1 MLFESPKQESRSGK
15 MDNSDF
21 FKRISDFEQAAAN
34 IGQLANFLGSYHKSL
49 CESGFNREESIQL
62 VKQFQTTLFK
72 KCFDIKP
79 PEENNYDDL

>member
-1 MLFESPKQESRSGK
+1 

-49 CESGFNREESIQL
+49 CESGFNREE
-62 VKQFQTTLFK
+62 
-72 KCFDIKP
+72 
-79 PEENNYDDL
+79 

>member
-1 MLFESPKQESRSGK
+1 

-49 CESGFNREESIQL
+49 CESIQL
-62 VKQFQTTLFK
+62 VKQLQATLFK
-72 KCFDIKP
+72 KCFDTKP